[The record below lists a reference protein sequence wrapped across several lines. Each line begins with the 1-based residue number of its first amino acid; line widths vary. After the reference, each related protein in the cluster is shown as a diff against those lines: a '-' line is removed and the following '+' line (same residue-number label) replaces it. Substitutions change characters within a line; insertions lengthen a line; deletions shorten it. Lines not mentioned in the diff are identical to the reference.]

1 MAKLILVD
9 GNSLVHRA
17 YHALPP
23 LNNAKGEPTHATYG
37 FTSMLLNV
45 LASEKPDYVVVC
57 FDVGRTFRHEE
68 SPSYKANRPPMPE
81 DLAVQM
87 KRVRELVDALGFATA
102 QLEGYEADDL
112 LGTLARQAA
121 EKGIECLIV
130 TGDTDTLQLV
140 NPHVRVLTSKGRFS
154 DTIIYDEDMVRQRYE
169 LEPSQ
174 LADLRGLKGDATDN
188 IPGIP
193 GVGEVTAKKLLQRFG
208 SIEGIFAN
216 LEQIEP
222 KLREK
227 LAPYAQQALQSK
239 RLATIVTGAPLQLDL
254 EAARLGRYDRDRL
267 IELFRELEFR
277 SLVNRLPPPREP
289 VHAAPGDLEGKAHP
303 PGSSAPAAQ
312 MALFGPEE
320 AAPAIVRPPLP
331 ICHHIVDDLEA
342 LEGLANRLAASSGF
356 VIDTET
362 TGTDPRKAQLVGL
375 AVAMDGDEGWYIPA
389 KVIAQAGKDHP
400 FLRLLY
406 DSRLPKYAHNAKYDL
421 TVLQEHG
428 IPVRN
433 LAFDTMIAAYL
444 LNEKALGLKDLAFT
458 RLGLQMTPIHD
469 LIGKGK
475 GQIDMAQVALEKVA
489 PYACADAAVTYRLM
503 QLFEPELREQGLWPL
518 FSEVEMPLVPVLIQ
532 MERDGVA
539 LDVALLKAMSR
550 DLFQRISE
558 LEEQIYQEV
567 GHRFNINS
575 TQQLGAV
582 LFEEL
587 KLDKVKRT
595 KTGYS
600 TDSSVLEE
608 LRGKHPVIDLI
619 LEHRQLVKIKS
630 TYVDALPSLVDPRD
644 NRVHTDFNQTATAT
658 GRLSSSNPN
667 LQNIPTRTE
676 LGKRVRTA
684 FIAAP
689 GYLLLSADYSQV
701 ELRILAHISQD
712 KTLLETFARGEDIH
726 AATAAAIFGVK
737 LDEVTPVQ
745 RRIAKSIN
753 FGIVYGMGDYGLAQ
767 RTDLDQ
773 KDAARFIKDYFARH
787 PGVKQYLEE
796 TKRKARELGYV
807 TTLMGRRRYLPEIK
821 SSNRTLVAAAERMA
835 VNMPIQG
842 TAADIIKI
850 AMVRLY
856 QAMQEQGLRSRMI
869 LQVHDEL
876 LFEVPQDEVEVM
888 KPLVKGVMEGA
899 LPLDAPLKV
908 DMAVAQNWG
917 DMEK

>member
-1 MAKLILVD
+1 VD
-9 GNSLVHRA
+9 G
-17 YHALPP
+17 
-23 LNNAKGEPTHATYG
+23 
-37 FTSMLLNV
+37 
-45 LASEKPDYVVVC
+45 
-57 FDVGRTFRHEE
+57 
-68 SPSYKANRPPMPE
+68 
-81 DLAVQM
+81 
-87 KRVRELVDALGFATA
+87 
-102 QLEGYEADDL
+102 
-112 LGTLARQAA
+112 
-121 EKGIECLIV
+121 
-130 TGDTDTLQLV
+130 
-140 NPHVRVLTSKGRFS
+140 
-154 DTIIYDEDMVRQRYE
+154 
-169 LEPSQ
+169 
-174 LADLRGLKGDATDN
+174 
-188 IPGIP
+188 
-193 GVGEVTAKKLLQRFG
+193 
-208 SIEGIFAN
+208 
-216 LEQIEP
+216 
-222 KLREK
+222 
-227 LAPYAQQALQSK
+227 
-239 RLATIVTGAPLQLDL
+239 
-254 EAARLGRYDRDRL
+254 
-267 IELFRELEFR
+267 
-277 SLVNRLPPPREP
+277 
-289 VHAAPGDLEGKAHP
+289 
-303 PGSSAPAAQ
+303 
-312 MALFGPEE
+312 
-320 AAPAIVRPPLP
+320 
-331 ICHHIVDDLEA
+331 LEA
-342 LEGLANRLAASSGF
+342 LNDLASRLAASSGF

-362 TGTDPRKAQLVGL
+362 TNTDPRKARLVGL
-375 AVAMDGDEGWYIPA
+375 AVAMDGDEGWYVPA
-389 KVIAQAGKDHP
+389 EVIAQAGKDHP
-400 FLRLLY
+400 FLRLLQ
-406 DSRLPKYAHNAKYDL
+406 DPHLPKYAHNAKYDL
-421 TVLQEHG
+421 TVLIEHG
-428 IPVRN
+428 IPVHN
-433 LAFDTMIAAYL
+433 LVFDTMIAAYL

-458 RLGLQMTPIHD
+458 RLGLQMTPISD

-475 GQIDMAQVALEKVA
+475 DQIDMAQVALEKVA

-503 QLFEPELREQGLWPL
+503 RLFEPELREQGLWQL
-518 FSEVEMPLVPVLIQ
+518 FSEVEMPLIPVLVQ

-539 LDVALLKAMSR
+539 LDVALLKDMSR
-550 DLFQRISE
+550 DLYQRISE
-558 LEEQIYQEV
+558 LEEQIYLEV

-587 KLDKVKRT
+587 KLAKVKRT

-619 LEHRQLVKIKS
+619 LEHRQLTKIKS
-630 TYVDALPSLVDPRD
+630 TYVDALPLLVDPRD
-644 NRVHTDFNQTATAT
+644 GRVHTDFNQAVTAT

-689 GYLLLSADYSQV
+689 GYLLLAADYSQV

-712 KTLLETFARGEDIH
+712 KALLETFARGEDIH

-737 LDEVTPVQ
+737 LDEVTPLQ

-773 KDAARFIKDYFARH
+773 KDASRFINDYFARH

-821 SSNRTLVAAAERMA
+821 SSNRAVVAAAERMA

-856 QAMQEQGLRSRMI
+856 QAVQERGLRSRMI

-876 LFEVPQDEVEVM
+876 LFEVPHDEVEVM
-888 KPLVKGVMEGA
+888 QPLVKDIMENA